1 MTAGTG
7 RVPPVLVVAD
17 PDSELRDTVSGFMSE
32 RGYRVE
38 PAADVDAAAGLLRD
52 RKVDVLISDL
62 AMRSHDGADLLTLAR
77 ISAPTTRTIAIAT
90 GLTPRERDAALR
102 LGAVR
107 VLAKPLSLLELADAI
122 NLAHDCADGFHGWMH
137 RLSIVDVLQMYHHA
151 GQSLV
156 LAISGDVE
164 GAISFHHGELIHAEC
179 GNHVGMAALID
190 LLNAHHGRLETS
202 TLMDPTR
209 TIAGPFDHVLL
220 DGLRSMDEARG
231 EPRDPAAA
239 AGSLDGWLDE
249 LNERDPLDR
258 AALIRW
264 LGDHAPGA
272 GVWRIHSTG
281 LRPIPPLGA
290 PRLVG
295 SLEDPTAARIER
307 LDVLGLHPETELAG
321 TPGSLGWAYEL
332 AELAD
337 PTWTRVELLSGSTAI
352 ALIRVAGI
360 TLAFARLVTGDGVH
374 RRFQVESTQLVRWLT
389 SQLGAAP

>member
-1 MTAGTG
+1 MTTG
-7 RVPPVLVVAD
+7 NTRLPPVLVVAD

-38 PAADVDAAAGLLRD
+38 RAADIDAAAGLLRD

-62 AMRSHDGADLLTLAR
+62 AMRDDGGADLLTLAR
-77 ISAPTTRTIAIAT
+77 VSAPATRTIAIAT
-90 GLTPRERDAALR
+90 DLTPRARDAALR

-122 NLAHDCADGFHGWMH
+122 NLANDCADGFHGWMH

-156 LAISGDVE
+156 LSISGDVE

-179 GNHVGMAALID
+179 GSQIGTAALVE
-190 LLNAHHGRLETS
+190 LLNAQRGRLETS
-202 TLMDPTR
+202 ALIDSTR

-231 EPRDPAAA
+231 VFLGRTTTSP
-239 AGSLDGWLDE
+239 SLDGWLDE

-258 AALIRW
+258 KALIRW

-272 GVWRIHSTG
+272 GVWR
-281 LRPIPPLGA
+281 
-290 PRLVG
+290 V
-295 SLEDPTAARIER
+295 DPVTAKIER

-337 PTWTRVELLSGSTAI
+337 PTWTRVELTSGSTAI
-352 ALIRVAGI
+352 ALIRVGGI

-389 SQLGAAP
+389 GQLGHLGGGR